1 MRRGILLALLTV
13 FLLPGLAPAGA
24 TYSAVAVQKHPKWM
38 GEPMSLDVKDLDIR
52 DFFRLIADIGRLNVI
67 IDPSVRGSVTMKVHD
82 VPWDQLLDIVCRM
95 NGLGYELDGNVVGV
109 REIGG
114 RR

>member
-1 MRRGILLALLTV
+1 MRRKILIFLLALL
-13 FLLPGLAPAGA
+13 LLPGLVPAGT
-24 TYSAVAVQKHPKWM
+24 TYSVVTIQKQTKWT

-67 IDPSVRGSVTMKVHD
+67 IDPSVRGSITMKVHD

-95 NGLGYELDGNVVGV
+95 NGLGYELDGNAVGV
-109 REIGG
+109 RSIHP
-114 RR
+114 